1 MDIGLKES
9 RVALAR
15 YYHLEP
21 GDGTRYE
28 FMVMRKD
35 AENLYCAEVHGL
47 TCQGYIYREFSVL
60 ECFAELVPG
69 KLSFRGGKSGISE
82 LMHPYLGY
90 ITEPAHAN
98 CNPWTARAM
107 VFAMWQ
113 FLQDEKK
120 GSHGITE

>member
-1 MDIGLKES
+1 MDIGLRES

-47 TCQGYIYREFSVL
+47 SCQGYVYREGSVL
-60 ECFAELVPG
+60 DCMGGLEPG
-69 KLSFRGGKSGISE
+69 QISFTRSTDSI
-82 LMHPYLGY
+82 HPYLGY
-90 ITEPAHAN
+90 IAGAGHAN
-98 CNPWTARAM
+98 CNLWTARAM
-107 VFAMWQ
+107 VFAMWK

>member
-1 MDIGLKES
+1 MEIGLRES

-28 FMVMRKD
+28 FMVMRRD

-47 TCQGYIYREFSVL
+47 PCQGYIYREFSVL
-60 ECFAELVPG
+60 NCMEELVPG
-69 KLSFRGGKSGISE
+69 ELYARGNPEVFHHYI
-82 LMHPYLGY
+82 GY
-90 ITEPAHAN
+90 ITEGGHSN

-120 GSHGITE
+120 GSHGITR